1 MRKAFE
7 AALAADYVE
16 YDAGQAVLA
25 SAAVI
30 LSAKNGQPL
39 DDDETE
45 ARVAWREGLA
55 ALDFAALAELGSK
68 ACLRVCGKSSEL
80 RELWEE
86 DADLLSAWIG
96 NVSYAVLVFSALSYF
111 FPALFAFVASA
122 RMILCASLVGTNANA
137 ASSKDGARFQV

>member
-1 MRKAFE
+1 MGAWGARVFDDDTALDFLEEQLIPRADPRAVMRKAFE

-96 NVSYAVLVFSALSYF
+96 NVESL
-111 FPALFAFVASA
+111 A
-122 RMILCASLVGTNANA
+122 RGLKQN
-137 ASSKDGARFQV
+137 SSGQ

>member
-1 MRKAFE
+1 MGAWGAKVFDDDAALDFLEEQLIPRADPRAVMRKAFE

-30 LSAKNGQPL
+30 FSAKNGHPL

-55 ALDFAALAELGSK
+55 ALDFSALAELGSK

-80 RELWEE
+80 RELWED

-96 NVSYAVLVFSALSYF
+96 NVE
-111 FPALFAFVASA
+111 
-122 RMILCASLVGTNANA
+122 SLTRGLKQ
-137 ASSKDGARFQV
+137 SSSGL

>member
-1 MRKAFE
+1 MGAWGARVFDDDTALDFLEEQLIPRADPRVVMRKAFE

-96 NVSYAVLVFSALSYF
+96 NVESL
-111 FPALFAFVASA
+111 A
-122 RMILCASLVGTNANA
+122 RGLKQN
-137 ASSKDGARFQV
+137 SSGQ

>member
-1 MRKAFE
+1 MGAWGARVFDDDTALDFLEERLIPRADPRAVMRAAFE

-39 DDDETE
+39 DDDETD

-55 ALDFAALAELGSK
+55 ALDFSSLAELGSK

-86 DADLLSAWIG
+86 DADLLSAWIA
-96 NVSYAVLVFSALSYF
+96 NVESL
-111 FPALFAFVASA
+111 A
-122 RMILCASLVGTNANA
+122 RGL
-137 ASSKDGARFQV
+137 K

>member
-1 MRKAFE
+1 MGAWGARVFDDDTALDFLEEQLIPRADPRVVMRKAFE

-55 ALDFAALAELGSK
+55 ALDFDALAELGSK

-96 NVSYAVLVFSALSYF
+96 NVESL
-111 FPALFAFVASA
+111 A
-122 RMILCASLVGTNANA
+122 RGLKQN
-137 ASSKDGARFQV
+137 SSGQ

>member
-1 MRKAFE
+1 MGAWGARVFDDDTALDFLEERLIPRADPRAVMRAAFE

-39 DDDETE
+39 DDDETD

-55 ALDFAALAELGSK
+55 SLDFSSLAELGSK

-86 DADLLSAWIG
+86 DADLLSAWIA
-96 NVSYAVLVFSALSYF
+96 NVESL
-111 FPALFAFVASA
+111 A
-122 RMILCASLVGTNANA
+122 RGL
-137 ASSKDGARFQV
+137 K